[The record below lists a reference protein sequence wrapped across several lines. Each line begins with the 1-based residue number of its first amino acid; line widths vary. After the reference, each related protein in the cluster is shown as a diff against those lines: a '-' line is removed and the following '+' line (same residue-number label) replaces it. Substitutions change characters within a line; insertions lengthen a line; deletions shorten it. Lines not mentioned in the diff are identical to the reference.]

1 MSTEGFVISIVVAY
15 IKKVYYMENINYGLE
30 GVVVNTTAISYID
43 GIGGQLVYRGYN
55 IEELTNLNYEQVVY
69 LLMYGNIPDAAQTA
83 DFMERLASVRQ
94 IPNYLINIM
103 KEMPKETEV
112 IDAVRTTVSALNL
125 HGMSAEDTAIQL
137 ISKLPV
143 ITAMIYNVLN
153 NKSLVSPKESLSHSA
168 NFLYMLHGG
177 KEADPLIVN
186 ALDKYLITTAD
197 HGMNASTFTARVVS
211 STESDMVSAIVA
223 AIGALKGPLHGGA
236 PSEVEAML
244 NEIGTIKNIEP
255 WLLEQIHG
263 GKRIMGF
270 GHRVYKTYDPR
281 SMLLRE
287 AVKAMGSKFGNLALS
302 LALEEKA
309 VELLETHK
317 PGRNLYPNVEFWA
330 AAILRVI
337 DLPHNLYTPTFGI
350 GRVSG
355 WCIQVM
361 EQMSANRLIRPS
373 VKYTGVI
380 PPKYTYSK

>member
-1 MSTEGFVISIVVAY
+1 
-15 IKKVYYMENINYGLE
+15 MENININYGLE
-30 GVVVNTTAISYID
+30 GVVVNTSAISYID
-43 GIGGQLVYRGYN
+43 GIGGQLVYRGHN
-55 IEELTNLNYEQVVY
+55 IEELTNLNYEQVVF
-69 LLMYGNIPDAAQTA
+69 LLMYGTIPNETQTA
-83 DFMERLASVRQ
+83 EFTKRLATVRTL
-94 IPNYLINIM
+94 PNYLINMI
-103 KEMPKETEV
+103 KEMPKDTEV
-112 IDAVRTTVSALNL
+112 IDAVRTAVSALNL
-125 HGMSAEDTAIQL
+125 KGIKAEDMAIQL

-143 ITAMIYNVLN
+143 ITATVYSVFN
-153 NKSLVSPKESLSHSA
+153 NKILVAPKESLTHSA

-197 HGMNASTFTARVVS
+197 HGMNASTFTARVVT

-244 NEIGTIKNIEP
+244 NEIGTIDNIEP
-255 WLLEQIHG
+255 WLLEQING

-281 SMLLRE
+281 SKLLRE
-287 AVKAMGSKFGNLALS
+287 AVKAMGSKFENLTLS

-309 VELLETHK
+309 VELLEKHK

-355 WCIQVM
+355 WCVQVM

-373 VKYTGVI
+373 VKYTGVV
-380 PPKYTYSK
+380 PPKYTYNK